1 MSGRDEV
8 EGLWAGFSVEIRDPG
23 IVWVTFDRPEGLN
36 GITYPM
42 KRDFVLLTQV
52 LQLSPEHRVLVLHGQ
67 KHFGQGD
74 DISGAYSIDEQWA
87 RARSP
92 RVAERRRGDELGLYG
107 ALRSTSQPMVMAL
120 RNLDMLSICA
130 IEGYCIQLSLSL
142 ALAADFRIV
151 AKTARL
157 ASNTLKFGYMPD
169 EGGHKLLVQ
178 HMGVGRAMD
187 FMMRKRMFGGEQ
199 AVAAGLAHEAVE
211 AEDLLPQ
218 AMALATEFAEG
229 PQVAMRLL
237 KRAIY
242 IADDVDLPHAMED
255 IATRTAI
262 SDFVPDTGEGVRAWR
277 EKRKPNFNSQQRA
290 NAHNSEHAAVPYG
303 HKRPKH

>member
-1 MSGRDEV
+1 
-8 EGLWAGFSVEIRDPG
+8 
-23 IVWVTFDRPEGLN
+23 
-36 GITYPM
+36 
-42 KRDFVLLTQV
+42 
-52 LQLSPEHRVLVLHGQ
+52 
-67 KHFGQGD
+67 
-74 DISGAYSIDEQWA
+74 
-87 RARSP
+87 
-92 RVAERRRGDELGLYG
+92 
-107 ALRSTSQPMVMAL
+107 
-120 RNLDMLSICA
+120 
-130 IEGYCIQLSLSL
+130 
-142 ALAADFRIV
+142 
-151 AKTARL
+151 
-157 ASNTLKFGYMPD
+157 
-169 EGGHKLLVQ
+169 
-178 HMGVGRAMD
+178 MGVGRAMD